1 MIRGVN
7 RITASLGDIQNIIAK
22 AVEKVIAILMMLVLA
37 SDMMSSNCA
46 TSADSTDIRFP
57 VCLVSK

>member
-1 MIRGVN
+1 MGIMMIKGVK

-46 TSADSTDIRFP
+46 TSADSTDI
-57 VCLVSK
+57 